1 MPCEYYEESADRYKE
16 NEKEPLAGV
25 LLASQLDFIAFESMG
40 TISYFMIY
48 HWDGYQKKCKMQ
60 SASCT
65 ISYNLFEHDLTSLQ
79 TAPYSLKGEQSCV
92 SEVGWKGILR
102 KS

>member
-48 HWDGYQKKCKMQ
+48 H
-60 SASCT
+60 
-65 ISYNLFEHDLTSLQ
+65 
-79 TAPYSLKGEQSCV
+79 
-92 SEVGWKGILR
+92 
-102 KS
+102 